1 MMHSHTVF
9 SMLAGSITR
18 PAGRATS
25 GLNRVLAV
33 TMGLA
38 LFASAP
44 LAATAQ
50 SNGQAELLLREAM
63 HAEISDGDLERAIEL
78 YRTIVERYG
87 NARSVAA
94 QALLRIG
101 MSYEKLGMR
110 EAREAYAELLSNY
123 GDQPDA
129 VAEAR
134 SRLASL
140 QSEDETDRRL
150 GLVTRQVWPNA
161 PVDTG
166 NISPDGR
173 YVAFVLWQSDREKLG
188 RQPGFGGDLNLLGV
202 SDLAVYDTEMGRVR
216 PVTNY
221 IHEGRTHEYVTS
233 MAWSRDGA

>member
-25 GLNRVLAV
+25 GLNHVLAV

-63 HAEISDGDLERAIEL
+63 HAEISDGDLGRAIEL

-87 NARSVAA
+87 NTRSVAA

-110 EAREAYAELLSNY
+110 EAREAFEELR
-123 GDQPDA
+123 A
-129 VAEAR
+129 TTA
-134 SRLASL
+134 
-140 QSEDETDRRL
+140 
-150 GLVTRQVWPNA
+150 
-161 PVDTG
+161 
-166 NISPDGR
+166 ISPMRLPRPAPDSHRCHPTTRPTAGR
-173 YVAFVLWQSDREKLG
+173 ALSPARCGPSRRGTRETSPRMAATCCLAIG
-188 RQPGFGGDLNLLGV
+188 SGASGG
-202 SDLAVYDTEMGRVR
+202 T
-216 PVTNY
+216 
-221 IHEGRTHEYVTS
+221 RTCSAT
-233 MAWSRDGA
+233 ATWPCTTPKRTRRGC